1 MTATLWRYLP
11 GSVPAFD
18 PAVFD
23 ERALA
28 RRAALAGAPPPARGD
43 VHFFSLEGHE
53 LVLRHCR
60 RGGLARRLAA
70 RRHLWTGL
78 ERTRV
83 VAEFEL
89 LRSLAAEGLPVPPP
103 FACAVT
109 RHGPLWSG
117 SLVTRRLPG
126 RSLAERLG
134 ATAGVPAGA
143 DPQAG
148 LEPPLWEAIGRCIA
162 RFHRAGVRHARLDAH
177 HVVLDGEEVWLIGFD
192 RARRRRPGPGAAR
205 WRRVDVRRLHRSLV
219 GLATEGGRDFD
230 VAGFAALE
238 RAWRDALG

>member
-11 GSVPAFD
+11 DSVPAFD
-18 PAVFD
+18 PVVFD

-28 RRAALAGAPPPARGD
+28 RRDALAGTPPGARGD
-43 VHFFSLEGHE
+43 VHFFSLEGHD
-53 LVLRHCR
+53 LVLRHRR
-60 RGGLARRLAA
+60 RGGLGRRLLE

-89 LRSLAAEGLPVPPP
+89 LRSLAGEGLPVPPP

-126 RSLAERLG
+126 RTLAERLG
-134 ATAGVPAGA
+134 ATSDAAPPAA
-143 DPQAG
+143 
-148 LEPPLWEAIGRCIA
+148 PPWEAIGRCIA
-162 RFHRAGVRHARLDAH
+162 RFHRAGVHHARLDAR
-177 HVVLDGEEVWLIGFD
+177 HVVLDGERVWLIGFD
-192 RARRRRPGPGAAR
+192 RARRRRPGPGLAR
-205 WRRVDVRRLHRSLV
+205 WRRADVRRLNRSLV
-219 GLATEGGRDFD
+219 GLAAEGGRDFD

-238 RAWRDALG
+238 RAWREALA